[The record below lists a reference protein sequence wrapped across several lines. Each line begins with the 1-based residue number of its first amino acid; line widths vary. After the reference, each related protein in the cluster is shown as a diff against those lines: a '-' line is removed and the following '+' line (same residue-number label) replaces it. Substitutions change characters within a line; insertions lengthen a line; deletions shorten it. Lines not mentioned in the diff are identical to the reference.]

1 MAGREPAQWRLRLAA
16 LARRAR
22 PHLQVVTPRRVA
34 AIGLTLSIC
43 TLAGFLTGTSAALS
57 KGTDLRGGRNTD
69 LVSLVQTEAHQNAEL
84 AHRVSELRQEVDDL
98 SGRPGNPVD
107 EEQLDR
113 AALAAQVAAVS
124 GPGVAVV
131 LDDAPSSVAPPDLD
145 PDLLVV
151 HQQDIQAV
159 ANAMWAGGAE
169 AMAIQGQ
176 RIVSTTGI
184 KCVGNTVVLQGIPY
198 APPYRI
204 EAIGDP
210 AAIEA
215 ALAASDYV
223 RNYQEYVA
231 VYGLGYQQHR
241 RDVIALPAY
250 AGSTELENARP
261 GAS

>member
-1 MAGREPAQWRLRLAA
+1 MDRPEPAQWRHRIAT

-22 PHLQVVTPRRVA
+22 PRPRIPTPRRMVA
-34 AIGLTLSIC
+34 LGMTLAIC

-69 LVSLVQTEAHQNAEL
+69 LVSLVQTEAHENADL
-84 AHRVSELRQEVDDL
+84 ARRVSEARQEVDDL
-98 SGRPGNPVD
+98 SGRPDNPVD
-107 EEQLDR
+107 EDQLDR

-124 GPGVAVV
+124 GPGVEVV

-159 ANAMWAGGAE
+159 ANALWTGGAE

-210 AAIEA
+210 AALEV

-223 RNYQEYVA
+223 SNYQEYVA
-231 VYGLGYQQHR
+231 AYGLGYQQRR
-241 RDVIALPAY
+241 RDTIDLPAY
-250 AGSTELENARP
+250 AGGTELEYARP